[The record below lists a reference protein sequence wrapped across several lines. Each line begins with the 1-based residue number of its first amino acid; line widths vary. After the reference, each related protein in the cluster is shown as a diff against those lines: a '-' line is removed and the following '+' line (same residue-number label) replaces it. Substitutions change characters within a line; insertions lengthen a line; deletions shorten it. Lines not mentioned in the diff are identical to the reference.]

1 MYESMN
7 MNTNSRRRK
16 SFEVN
21 NSMDT
26 VEKMFT
32 EDKVSPWDKRV
43 FLELMKESSGLGVM
57 EKWLTSVV
65 VTYPSCAVTIP
76 CLAASEWS
84 GTSFNFCPEKKNCPL
99 FED

>member
-7 MNTNSRRRK
+7 MNTKSRRRK

-21 NSMDT
+21 NSMET
-26 VEKMFT
+26 VEKMLR

-43 FLELMKESSGLGVM
+43 FLEIMKESSGLGVM
-57 EKWLTSVV
+57 ETWLASVV
-65 VTYPSCAVTIP
+65 MTHPACAVTIP

-84 GTSFNFCPEKKNCPL
+84 GSSFDFCPDKKNCPL

>member
-26 VEKMFT
+26 VEKMFA
-32 EDKVSPWDKRV
+32 EDQVSPWDKRV
-43 FLELMKESSGLGVM
+43 FLELMKESSGLEVM

-84 GTSFNFCPEKKNCPL
+84 GTNLNFCPDKKNCPL